1 MKIPV
6 LSGVYTN
13 ETPDYRVAYPR
24 NMQPIVQKAGIS
36 DGYLRPT
43 EGIVE
48 LGDAPGI
55 DRGGINWLGACYRVM
70 GTKLVTAQADGT
82 LTVLADVEGSGQ
94 VTFDYSFDLLGIA
107 SSGRLFFWDGTTLT
121 ENTDPDLGTVIDMLW
136 IDGYWMVTDGETIAV
151 TDLNDPYAVN
161 PVKYGSSEADP
172 DPINALLKLR
182 NEVFAVNRNTIEVF
196 DNIGGNFFP
205 FQRIESAQIMRG
217 GIGTFACA
225 VFLEQI
231 AFLGSGRNEA
241 PAVWLGTNSQ
251 TSKISTREIDIVL
264 SGYTET
270 QLSDALVEVRVQADT
285 QMLYIHLPDKTL
297 VYDGAASVRAQDQVW
312 FVLTSTI
319 VGDGKYL
326 ARNFVW
332 CDEIWNCGHPNE
344 AVYGKLVDNISTHWN
359 EVIGWDFSTQILWN
373 DTKGALFHELELSGL
388 PGRVPVGANPVI
400 WTSYSLDGET
410 FGQERPISAG
420 KVGQTRKRLVW
431 LQQGNM
437 QNVRI
442 QKFRGTSDA
451 HLPFARLDAEVEPL
465 YV

>member
-1 MKIPV
+1 MQIPI
-6 LSGVYTN
+6 LSGVYAN
-13 ETPDYRVAYPR
+13 QTPDYRIAYPR
-24 NMQPIVQKAGIS
+24 NMMPVVQKQGIS
-36 DGYLRPT
+36 NGYLKPA
-43 EGIVE
+43 EGIV
-48 LGDAPGI
+48 GQGTGPGI
-55 DRGGINWLGACYRVM
+55 DRGGINWNGVCYRVF
-70 GTKLVTAQADGT
+70 GTKLCSIDAGGT
-82 LTVLADVEGSGQ
+82 IVEVGDVGAGGQ
-94 VTFDYSFDLLGIA
+94 CTLDYSFDLLAIA
-107 SSGRLFFWDGTTLT
+107 SNGRLFFWDGSTLT

-136 IDGYWMVTDGETIAV
+136 IDGYFMVTDGETIAV
-151 TDLNDPYAVN
+151 TELNDPYSVN

-172 DPINALLKLR
+172 DPINGLLKYR
-182 NEVFAVNRNTIEVF
+182 NEVFAINRNTIELF
-196 DNIGGNFFP
+196 DNIGGEGFP

-217 GIGTFACA
+217 SIGTYASA

-264 SGYTET
+264 KGYTEA
-270 QLSDALVEVRVQADT
+270 QLSASILEVRVQDDM
-285 QMLYIHLPDKTL
+285 QLLYVHLPDKTL
-297 VYDGAASVRAQDQVW
+297 VYDGAASVKIQDQVW
-312 FVLTSTI
+312 WIATTSI
-319 VGDGKYL
+319 VDDSQYL

-332 CDEIWNCGHPNE
+332 CYNKWLCGDP
-344 AVYGKLVDNISTHWN
+344 ASDAYGYLTQDVSTHYD

-388 PGRVPVGANPVI
+388 PGRVPLGANPTI
-400 WTSYSLDGET
+400 WTSYSTDGQT
-410 FGQERPISAG
+410 FGQEKPIAAG
-420 KVGQTRKRLVW
+420 RQGQRNKRLVW

-451 HLPFARLDAEVEPL
+451 HMPFARLDAVVEPL